1 MKNNFSIAQC
11 LFNENDYSDGQTQ
24 ELLQQAEQDE
34 SVLARMLSDE
44 EMDARPVRT
53 AVMRAAGHEYAA
65 EFNMYSDYM
74 ELFTD
79 SLRDLVHTEAVVGNA
94 AVSIDEPLPSY
105 AVSQHISGDFNLSIG
120 LIASEQ
126 VYLELA
132 ERYSQEEMPEV
143 NELAIDSVEEFLNV
157 VNGLFCI
164 ELANQKVEA
173 ELDTPHS
180 AMNIHP
186 CGSRQL
192 RLRVYTSIGPF
203 QAILSVDEFLETTKH
218 TEGPLSGLLL

>member
-1 MKNNFSIAQC
+1 MRNKFSIAQC
-11 LFNENDYSDGQTQ
+11 LFNEDDYSDVQIKD
-24 ELLQQAEQDE
+24 LLQQAEQDE
-34 SVLARMLSDE
+34 SALARMLPDD
-44 EMDARPVRT
+44 EMDTCPVRT
-53 AVMRAAGHEYAA
+53 AVMRAAGSEFAA
-65 EFNMYSDYM
+65 EVDAYSAYM
-74 ELFTD
+74 ELLTD
-79 SLRDLVHTEAVVGNA
+79 SLRDLVHTESVVGNA
-94 AVSIDEPLPSY
+94 QVLVDEAAPTY
-105 AVSQHISGDFNLSIG
+105 AVSQHISGDFNLTIG
-120 LIASEQ
+120 LVASKP
-126 VYLELA
+126 VYLKLA

-143 NELAIDSVEEFLNV
+143 NELAVDSVEEFLNV

-192 RLRVYTSIGPF
+192 RLRVYTSIGSF
-203 QAILSVDEFLETTKH
+203 QAILSADEFMESNKH